1 MKKRGMFLSII
12 MLIMIVTMAFTSSDK
27 SQNTW
32 GEWQN
37 TKCLKGVSY
46 KVKMGKYNMSRRA
59 RKWEI
64 QFKNRYN
71 AVINFN
77 YKAISTAQ
85 IKNYSKAR
93 TSRNRIVLEGDGGE
107 SKVISTYVK
116 ANKELYVNIVKI
128 RFGKKD
134 VGKNYYKCDSAK
146 KK

>member
-1 MKKRGMFLSII
+1 MKNRGIFLSII
-12 MLIMIVTMAFTSSDK
+12 MLIMIGSMAFTNSFE

-32 GEWQN
+32 SDWQN

-46 KVKMGKYNMSRRA
+46 KVKLGKYNMSRRA

-71 AVINFN
+71 AVVNFN

-85 IKNYSKAR
+85 IKNYKKAR
-93 TSRNRIVLEGDGGE
+93 TSKNRLALEGDGGE
-107 SKVISTYVK
+107 SKILSTYVK
-116 ANKELYVNIVKI
+116 ANKALFVNIVKI

-134 VGKNYYKCDSAK
+134 VGKNYYKCDKSK
-146 KK
+146 